1 MGQRRAR
8 HRALGRA
15 AVRRRAALLAL
26 LAAPLLSG
34 CELAGGIAGGISG
47 GVSGTLSG
55 NAAVG
60 YAVGVGVRAA
70 TDAAVDAW
78 LRRLQRAEQ
87 TAIAEAA
94 GSLAP
99 GESRPWRVSHGLPFG
114 WRDNMGQLAVTRQI
128 DTPLAQCREVLF
140 SVQDKPEAPP
150 EGVFLATACRQSGGW
165 RWAGAEPSVSRWRYL
180 Q

>member
-1 MGQRRAR
+1 M
-8 HRALGRA
+8 
-15 AVRRRAALLAL
+15 RRRAALLAL

-34 CELAGGIAGGISG
+34 CELAGGIAGGVSG
-47 GVSGTLSG
+47 AASGTLSG

-70 TDAAVDAW
+70 TDAAVNAW

-94 GSLAP
+94 GSMAP
-99 GESRPWRVSHGLPFG
+99 GESRPWRVEHGLPFG
-114 WRDNMGQLAVTRQI
+114 WRDNAGQLAVTREI
-128 DTPLAQCREVLF
+128 DTPLVLCREVLF
-140 SVQDKPEAPP
+140 SVQEKPDSPP
-150 EGVFLATACRQSGGW
+150 EGVFVATACRQSGGW
-165 RWAGAEPSVSRWRYL
+165 RWAGAEPSVARWRYL

>member
-1 MGQRRAR
+1 M
-8 HRALGRA
+8 
-15 AVRRRAALLAL
+15 RRRAALLAL

-34 CELAGGIAGGISG
+34 CELAGGIAGGVTG
-47 GVSGTLSG
+47 GVTGTLSG

-99 GESRPWRVSHGLPFG
+99 GERRPWRVSHGLPFG
-114 WRDNMGQLAVTRQI
+114 WRDNMGQLEVTREI